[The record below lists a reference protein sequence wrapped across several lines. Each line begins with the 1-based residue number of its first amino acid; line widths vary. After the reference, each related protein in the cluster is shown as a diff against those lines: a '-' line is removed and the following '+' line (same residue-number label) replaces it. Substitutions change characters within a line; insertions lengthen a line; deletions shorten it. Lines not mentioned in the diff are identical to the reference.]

1 MSSNNNKNKERG
13 SRERGKKRGKGRGAT
28 EGGRA
33 TSGEATQMPLPFS
46 RATTVC
52 W

>member
-13 SRERGKKRGKGRGAT
+13 NKKRSKKKGG
-28 EGGRA
+28 EGA